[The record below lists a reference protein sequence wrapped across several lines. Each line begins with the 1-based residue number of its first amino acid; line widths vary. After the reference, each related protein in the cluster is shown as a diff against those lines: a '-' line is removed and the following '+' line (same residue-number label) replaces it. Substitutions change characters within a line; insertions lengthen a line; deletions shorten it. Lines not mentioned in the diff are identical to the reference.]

1 MQHRHLSPG
10 VLVDDVPEPVDHI
23 AERGLHQRRH
33 LAAVL
38 LAGEPRLDERD
49 DLLLGGAL
57 GLLQGKVV
65 RMVRTVMEVVVRMVT
80 PAMARAGTCMR
91 AWKTIC
97 QGSGR
102 FL

>member
-10 VLVDDVPEPVDHI
+10 VLVDDVPEPVDHV

-49 DLLLGGAL
+49 DLLVGGAL
-57 GLLQGKVV
+57 GLLQDK
-65 RMVRTVMEVVVRMVT
+65 VVRMVT
-80 PAMARAGTCMR
+80 PARARAARAGTCMR